1 MIEPAVGQ
9 DLDFATLQAI
19 RLKVVEASP
28 DAKIVIDDSGII
40 VDMNE
45 EAEMLFGWHR
55 NDAMRRPIEMLI
67 PTSLREGHKDH
78 IRKYFRTPRRRSM
91 GQNLTLVG
99 LKRGGEEFSVE
110 VRLAPIVVEGENGG
124 IFALAVI
131 RRDDLG

>member
-55 NDAMRRPIEMLI
+55 NDAMRRPIE
-67 PTSLREGHKDH
+67 D
-78 IRKYFRTPRRRSM
+78 RK
-91 GQNLTLVG
+91 
-99 LKRGGEEFSVE
+99 SV
-110 VRLAPIVVEGENGG
+110 V
-124 IFALAVI
+124 
-131 RRDDLG
+131 